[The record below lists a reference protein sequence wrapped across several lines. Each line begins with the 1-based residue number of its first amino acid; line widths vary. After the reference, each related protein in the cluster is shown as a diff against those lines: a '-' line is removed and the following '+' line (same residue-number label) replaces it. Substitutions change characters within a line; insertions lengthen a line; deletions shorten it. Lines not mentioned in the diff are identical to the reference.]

1 MNDKM
6 LVINLRKGDLDA
18 FRRIYTKYNKKVYF
32 FSLSYLK
39 SADKAE
45 DIVQDVFTKIWEDRT
60 RLSEYY
66 SFNNFLFTVTK
77 NLILN
82 HIRRTKQ
89 EMGYR
94 NSCIELSGF
103 SEQQENNTLDS
114 VICNDLKSYLNR
126 EIEKLPPCRRTVYK
140 LSRIQLLSN
149 EEIASLQNLS
159 VRTVENQ
166 IYRALS
172 KLKKTILEENI
183 VPSCY

>member
-1 MNDKM
+1 MDDKI

-18 FRRIYTKYNKKVYF
+18 FRRIYTKYKKKVYF

-45 DIVQDVFTKIWEDRT
+45 DIVQDVFTKLWEDRT
-60 RLSEYY
+60 RLNEHYT
-66 SFNNFLFTVTK
+66 FNNFLFTVTK

-82 HIRRTKQ
+82 HLRKAKFEI
-89 EMGYR
+89 GYR
-94 NSCIELSGF
+94 NNCIELSGYC
-103 SEQQENNTLDS
+103 ETQENNTLDS
-114 VICNDLKSYLNR
+114 VICNDLKSYISR
-126 EIEKLPPCRRTVYK
+126 EIEKLPPGMRKIYK

-149 EEIASLQNLS
+149 EEIASSQNLS

-172 KLKKTILEENI
+172 KMKKVIIEENI
-183 VPSCY
+183 VPSYY